1 MHFSSF
7 CADGRPFSETDLERD
22 EWGFRG
28 LLGQKSNENNM
39 QLLHLAAKHIV
50 KQLELTQDIAGCFMN
65 HRRLTTSLEVGFRAS
80 VHFQDARQVR
90 EGYYVQAWNI
100 LHKFLQT

>member
-7 CADGRPFSETDLERD
+7 SADGRPFSEMDLERD

-39 QLLHLAAKHIV
+39 QLLHPAAKNIV
-50 KQLELTQDIAGCFMN
+50 EQLELTQDTA
-65 HRRLTTSLEVGFRAS
+65 
-80 VHFQDARQVR
+80 
-90 EGYYVQAWNI
+90 
-100 LHKFLQT
+100 